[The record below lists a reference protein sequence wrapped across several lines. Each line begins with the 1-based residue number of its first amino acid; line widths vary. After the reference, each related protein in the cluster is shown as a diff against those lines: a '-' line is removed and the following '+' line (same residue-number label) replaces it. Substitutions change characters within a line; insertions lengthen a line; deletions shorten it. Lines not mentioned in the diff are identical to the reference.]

1 MECARRPGRLLVLAR
16 RRPCHGAVFDHEADG
31 TQVRDRARGIAV
43 ERRQVGAGTGADRSQ
58 IVTAQDLGSRPGRRA
73 QRLRRCEA
81 VLDQELGPGA
91 LVVGVQQQVRV
102 EIDQAR
108 QERRLWEIDRARA
121 RSGVEIVPGGGD
133 ALPVDEDVPALAAL
147 LAVENGGR
155 ADQDQ
160 AHGGGVP
167 SPGAKNL
174 KVDVLTTARPWFER
188 DDWEAEASRRA
199 LGPRDVALVGTFR
212 RDGFVVVEDGRIL
225 DELDVDGI
233 WARLAGRFAADGAGR
248 AQDAWVEDATVRAIA
263 THPTV
268 VGVLRMLYGREPVP
282 FQTLNF
288 LNGTEQRTHSDT
300 IHFSSLPSGFMCG
313 VWMALEDVAL
323 RQGPLHYFPGSQ
335 RLPEFDYE
343 DFGVPAVVGE
353 PSWRNPNTLASYV
366 LYEDR
371 IDAIARESGFRREE
385 LAIRRG
391 SFLIWSANLLH
402 GGSPR
407 DDRTLTRKSQVT
419 HYYFSDAIAFTPM
432 HSRRSVGSFAVRRV
446 RDIGTGELIVP
457 TLDGAP
463 VVFPR
468 SDEWMRGIRRV
479 DGLAGK
485 LATCAMALQRELPR
499 STGDALTITVRAAVK
514 KLLHR

>member
-1 MECARRPGRLLVLAR
+1 VALV
-16 RRPCHGAVFDHEADG
+16 
-31 TQVRDRARGIAV
+31 AV
-43 ERRQVGAGTGADRSQ
+43 ED
-58 IVTAQDLGSRPGRRA
+58 
-73 QRLRRCEA
+73 
-81 VLDQELGPGA
+81 
-91 LVVGVQQQVRV
+91 
-102 EIDQAR
+102 
-108 QERRLWEIDRARA
+108 
-121 RSGVEIVPGGGD
+121 GGGT
-133 ALPVDEDVPALAAL
+133 
-147 LAVENGGR
+147 
-155 ADQDQ
+155 DQYA

-167 SPGAKNL
+167 SAAAKNL
-174 KVDVLTTARPWFER
+174 SVNLLTPARPWFER
-188 DDWEAEASRRA
+188 DDWEAEASHRA
-199 LGPRDVALVGTFR
+199 LGPREVGLVETYR
-212 RDGFVVVEDGRIL
+212 RQGFVVLEDGRIL

-233 WARLAGRFAADGAGR
+233 WTRLGAQFAADGAGR
-248 AQDAWVEDATVRAIA
+248 VQDAGTVDAAVCAIA
-263 THPTV
+263 THPAV
-268 VGVLRMLYGREPVP
+268 LAVLRMLYGREPVP

-343 DFGVPAVVGE
+343 DLGVPAVVGE
-353 PSWRNPNTLASYV
+353 PSWRNPNTLASY
-366 LYEDR
+366 LRYEDR

-419 HYYFSDAIAFTPM
+419 HYYFRDAVPFTPM
-432 HSRRSVGSFAVRRV
+432 HSRRSEGAFAVRRV

-463 VVFPR
+463 VVFPVC
-468 SDEWMRGIRRV
+468 DEWTRGIRRV
-479 DGLAGK
+479 NGLAGK
-485 LATCAMALQRELPR
+485 LATRAMALRRELPR
-499 STGDALTITVRAAVK
+499 STGDALNVTVRATVK
-514 KLLHR
+514 KLLLR